1 MASEWGDARRGKL
14 AENVVGFGRAL
25 RRAGVAVDSERVANA
40 QRALMLAG
48 LQSKP
53 DVAAALEAVLISRQQ
68 DRAVFAEL
76 FDAYFR
82 NPEVA
87 NKLLAQMLPNAEGK
101 AETPSKRPRVA
112 QALSPAVAQV
122 TNPANSERPEQS
134 VEFDAAMTASTRER
148 LQQADFN
155 ALSADEY
162 HVVERLAREVSL
174 PVPTVPSR
182 RHRAARMGRGLHW
195 PKVLQGLI
203 RHDGEVLQWW
213 RHRREPES
221 LPLVVLLDVSGSME
235 RYARMLLS
243 FLHAATQRR
252 ANRTR
257 QLKRRD
263 VFAFGTRLTDLTPAF
278 ARRDT
283 DAMLAEVGRVVPD
296 FAGGTRLGDALAT
309 LRSQHARRLVGR
321 RSVVLLV
328 SDGLDTGSSE
338 ALDTELRWLKRHSRR
353 LLWLNPLLRYDAY
366 QPLAGGAQ
374 VLHRHAHAM
383 LAVHNLQ
390 HLRSLAASIATLLQ
404 QTQRPAQ
411 HL

>member
-1 MASEWGDARRGKL
+1 
-14 AENVVGFGRAL
+14 
-25 RRAGVAVDSERVANA
+25 
-40 QRALMLAG
+40 
-48 LQSKP
+48 
-53 DVAAALEAVLISRQQ
+53 
-68 DRAVFAEL
+68 
-76 FDAYFR
+76 
-82 NPEVA
+82 
-87 NKLLAQMLPNAEGK
+87 
-101 AETPSKRPRVA
+101 
-112 QALSPAVAQV
+112 
-122 TNPANSERPEQS
+122 
-134 VEFDAAMTASTRER
+134 
-148 LQQADFN
+148 
-155 ALSADEY
+155 
-162 HVVERLAREVSL
+162 
-174 PVPTVPSR
+174 
-182 RHRAARMGRGLHW
+182 
-195 PKVLQGLI
+195 
-203 RHDGEVLQWW
+203 
-213 RHRREPES
+213 
-221 LPLVVLLDVSGSME
+221 LLDVSGSME

>member
-1 MASEWGDARRGKL
+1 MVSHWGDARRGKF
-14 AENVVGFGRAL
+14 AENLVGFGRAL

-48 LQSKP
+48 VASKA
-53 DVAAALEAVLISRQQ
+53 DVSAALEAVLISRQQ

-82 NPEVA
+82 NPDVA
-87 NKLLAQMLPNAEGK
+87 NKLLAQMLPSAEGK
-101 AETPSKRPRVA
+101 AEGQAKRPRVA
-112 QALSPAVAQV
+112 QALSPKAAQAVATPQ
-122 TNPANSERPEQS
+122 ADQPEQT

-162 HVVERLAREVSL
+162 QVVERLAREVSL
-174 PVPTVPSR
+174 PLPTVPSR
-182 RHRAARMGRGLHW
+182 RHRVARTGSGLHW
-195 PKVLQGLI
+195 PKLLQGLI

-213 RHRREPES
+213 RHRREHES

-252 ANRTR
+252 ANRAQ
-257 QLKRRD
+257 QLRRRD

-278 ARRDT
+278 DQRDT
-283 DAMLAEVGRVVPD
+283 DAMLDAVGRVVPD

-309 LRSQHARRLVGR
+309 LRTAHARRLVGR

-328 SDGLDTGSSE
+328 SDGLDTGSPE
-338 ALDTELRWLKRHSRR
+338 ALHTELRWLKRHSRS

-366 QPLAGGAQ
+366 QPLAGGAA
-374 VLHRHAHAM
+374 VLHRNADTM

-390 HLRSLAASIATLLQ
+390 HLRALAASIATLLQ
-404 QTQRPAQ
+404 QSQRNN
-411 HL
+411 HH